1 MYPHEF
7 TNIHAFVQRVAL
19 DMVRYGYLYY
29 VTGRVPEGRDP
40 TEVDAK
46 ILERYD
52 IAVSK
57 YTRCRRKAAG
67 RANIHYVRH
76 QDFFVMLASAKGQHE
91 WFTEE
96 EWSTEQQR
104 KAHGRKIRFVPTQ
117 PIVHGG
123 YSISYKQS
131 SSTQRG
137 HVSVRMHPEEY
148 RAVKA
153 YYLDLATRRSVG
165 KLTDEFLRFPF
176 EPYQLIRQQRWNI
189 FRAVNAKRK
198 RANFEEVPP
207 TALRKRRRVFKYLVE
222 DDAQALEEAA

>member
-1 MYPHEF
+1 MYPHAF

-46 ILERYD
+46 ILTKYD
-52 IAVSK
+52 IDVSK

-67 RANIHYVRH
+67 RANIHYARH
-76 QDFFVMLASAKGQHE
+76 QDFFVMLASASGDHE
-91 WFTEE
+91 WFAQE
-96 EWSTEQQR
+96 EWPTEQQR
-104 KAHGRKIRFVPTQ
+104 KARGRKIRYVPTQ

-131 SSTQRG
+131 SSTTRG

-165 KLTDEFLRFPF
+165 KLTDEFARFPF

-198 RANFEEVPP
+198 RASFEEVPAS
-207 TALRKRRRVFKYLVE
+207 ALRKRRRVFKYLTESEPV
-222 DDAQALEEAA
+222 LEEAA